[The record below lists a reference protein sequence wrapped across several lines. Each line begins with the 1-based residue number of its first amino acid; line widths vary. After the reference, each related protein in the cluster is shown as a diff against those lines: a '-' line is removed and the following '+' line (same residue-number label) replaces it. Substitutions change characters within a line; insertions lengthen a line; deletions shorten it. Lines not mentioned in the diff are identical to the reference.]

1 MNKVNISHLK
11 TIYKG
16 CANDGTITDPS
27 KSFVVRLSNHDANSH
42 ATLMSMLSPAFLQAQ
57 QLADENVSN
66 DPFHITIL
74 FHKDTNQKR
83 KEENKETIYETLIW
97 FLENFL
103 DPANG
108 AIVSVYRAH
117 DSRFWQGNPWTHN
130 KFWPLKRRWNPQD
143 SHVSVH
149 LAEPLMS
156 VSRKAYTLKHEKE
169 VMPIIKRL
177 SEKLGYEIKYVDY
190 TCTTEEIVSV
200 METSDYHF
208 AYNGATMYT
217 AAMIGIPC
225 LAWHH
230 HGGITYE
237 TDDWRDYNNL
247 EIIHTAILQKES
259 PWGKMS
265 TSPGKIQQYN
275 FEKQRV
281 EVYPL
286 YNNKL
291 IETNTDI
298 IEAFREIT
306 LK

>member
-66 DPFHITIL
+66 DPFHITVL
-74 FHKDTNQKR
+74 FHKGPHEKR
-83 KEENKETIYETLIW
+83 KEENKESIYETLIW

-108 AIVSVYRAH
+108 AIISVYRAH
-117 DSRFWQGNPWTHN
+117 DSRYWQGNPWIHN
-130 KFWPLKRRWNPQD
+130 KVWPFKRRWNPQG

-156 VSRKAYTLKHEKE
+156 KARKDLTQLHERI
-169 VMPIIKRL
+169 VMPLI
-177 SEKLGYEIKYVDY
+177 EKLSKKLDYEIKYVDY
-190 TCTTEEIVSV
+190 TCTTEEIVGI

-208 AYNGATMYT
+208 TYNGATMYT

-230 HGGITYE
+230 EKNIRSVIRQ
-237 TDDWRDYNNL
+237 WRDYDDMNKINEAL
-247 EIIHTAILQKES
+247 VQEKS
-259 PWGKMS
+259 PWGIMA
-265 TSPGKIQQYN
+265 TQNGKIQQYN

-281 EVYPL
+281 ESYPL
-286 YNNKL
+286 YNNRL
-291 IETNTDI
+291 IEANRDVL
-298 IEAFREIT
+298 EAF
-306 LK
+306 KGMAND